1 MEPSGLTFYRLSH
14 NCYSMK
20 DLAKIRSD
28 VVGSLLRPAHLKEA
42 RLAFDEGKI
51 SPDEMRRI
59 EDQAIRQAVLLQET
73 VGLDVVTDGEFRR
86 LNFQDSFG
94 ESVAGF
100 DAARAGLRFYERR
113 VEGGRPLQRWE
124 IPDQGEVKGTPVA
137 QRQPVVERLRLAR
150 NIPLEEYR
158 FVSGVAQ
165 KPAKVTLIGPHR
177 ISQRFDY
184 RNSPSIYPTVDDF
197 VADVVQIE
205 REIVRS
211 LVAAGGRSVQNA
223 ETG

>member
-1 MEPSGLTFYRLSH
+1 MTFYRLSH

-100 DAARAGLRFYERR
+100 DAARGLTMGLGLRNAKWSLDYA
-113 VEGGRPLQRWE
+113 VLPS
-124 IPDQGEVKGTPVA
+124 GE
-137 QRQPVVERLRLAR
+137 L
-150 NIPLEEYR
+150 
-158 FVSGVAQ
+158 
-165 KPAKVTLIGPHR
+165 
-177 ISQRFDY
+177 
-184 RNSPSIYPTVDDF
+184 
-197 VADVVQIE
+197 
-205 REIVRS
+205 
-211 LVAAGGRSVQNA
+211 GRSHRFSLGA
-223 ETG
+223 RW